1 MTQIPPLIINPRE
14 VPSVPWLEAGIA
26 VPALSAFPRWPV
38 GQWHNLTEQSIQS
51 ALHGANQV
59 AHLWTH
65 DLAFERPLTLAAVLV
80 LLIASDAGYQV
91 VLTTRA
97 QHLRHHPGQ
106 VSFVGGRLEG
116 QETVEEAALREAFE
130 EIHLDIERVNVLGAL
145 PNYQTISGF
154 SVAPVVA
161 VMTESEWRK
170 QKIRVDEREV
180 DQVFLAPLHRVFD
193 RNAMRVHTFEYAGLT
208 RQFLSVTHTVA
219 YDEFFIWGASMAMLH
234 NFDLILRAHWSRD
247 SLSAC

>member
-1 MTQIPPLIINPRE
+1 MPPLIINPRE

-26 VPALSAFPRWPV
+26 VPALSAFPNWPV
-38 GQWHNLTEQSIQS
+38 NRWQNLTEQHIRS
-51 ALHGANQV
+51 ALYEGNQV
-59 AHLWTH
+59 THLWTH
-65 DLAFERPLTLAAVLV
+65 DLVLERPLTPAAVLV
-80 LLIASDAGYQV
+80 LLIVSDTGYQV

-116 QETVEEAALREAFE
+116 SETVEEAALREAFE

-161 VMTESEWRK
+161 VMTESVWCE
-170 QKIRVDEREV
+170 QDIRVDQREV
-180 DQVFLAPLHRVFD
+180 DQVFLAPLSRLFD

-208 RQFLSVTHTVA
+208 RRFLSVTH
-219 YDEFFIWGASMAMLH
+219 DEFFIWGASMAMLH
-234 NFDLILRAHWSRD
+234 NFDLILRAHWRSD
-247 SLSAC
+247 